1 MSRVE
6 DFGRIV
12 LGVVFMAASVMK
24 ILEPGLFAQ
33 VVQNYQILPPVAINP
48 VAMVLPWLEFV
59 CGAALVCGVAV
70 RGASVLITGML
81 TVFIIIMWYNVSRG
95 LDISCGCFS
104 VRPDAKGEMMYS
116 VWRDTAL
123 LVLSILV
130 MWRSFVE
137 HAAEVRSHRL
147 QRDIRRAQRRGKT
160 LATLDAPYVAPSGA
174 VDGMLEVGAETAQK
188 DDPWATLTST
198 PQDAQTGGV
207 AADGGAFPAG
217 YTPLGESASTAPRF
231 GDAERAVD
239 ADGAVEGGD
248 AAGASPQAESAAEPI
263 ALGEEPAVTEGELDA
278 ELDAKPDS
286 ENEEPD
292 ADEAVPGT
300 PHAAPAGQDDA
311 ASEDGAPSAGPES
324 SQPGEEEPGKK
335 GGAS

>member
-160 LATLDAPYVAPSGA
+160 LATLDAPYAAPSGA

-263 ALGEEPAVTEGELDA
+263 ALGEASAATDA
-278 ELDAKPDS
+278 ESDAETDAKSDA
-286 ENEEPD
+286 EPD
-292 ADEAVPGT
+292 AEES
-300 PHAAPAGQDDA
+300 APR
-311 ASEDGAPSAGPES
+311 APSAGPES

>member
-33 VVQNYQILPPVAINP
+33 VVQNYQILPPEAINP
-48 VAMVLPWLEFV
+48 VSMVLPWLEFV

-81 TVFIIIMWYNVSRG
+81 TVFIIVMWYNVSRG

-147 QRDIRRAQRRGKT
+147 QRDIRRAQRRGRT
-160 LATLDAPYVAPSGA
+160 LATMDAPSAAPTGA
-174 VDGMLEVGAETAQK
+174 VAGMPRVEAETGQAS
-188 DDPWATLTST
+188 DPWAELDSAA
-198 PQDAQTGGV
+198 QDAGKGE

-239 ADGAVEGGD
+239 ADGVVGAGD
-248 AAGASPQAESAAEPI
+248 AADAQPKAESAPEPI
-263 ALGEEPAVTEGELDA
+263 ALGPEFAASEGEPDA

-292 ADEAVPGT
+292 AEKSAPRA
-300 PHAAPAGQDDA
+300 PESAPAGQGDA
-311 ASEDGAPSAGPES
+311 ASDDGGQSAQPES
-324 SQPGEEEPGKK
+324 SQPGEDEPGKK
-335 GGAS
+335 GDAS

>member
-81 TVFIIIMWYNVSRG
+81 TVFIIVMWYNVSRG

-147 QRDIRRAQRRGKT
+147 QRDIRRAKRRGRT
-160 LATLDAPYVAPSGA
+160 LATLDVPYAAPTGA
-174 VDGMLEVGAETAQK
+174 VAGMLEVGAETTQK

-198 PQDAQTGGV
+198 PQDAETGGV

-217 YTPLGESASTAPRF
+217 YTPLDESASTAPRF

-239 ADGAVEGGD
+239 ADGVVEGGD
-248 AAGASPQAESAAEPI
+248 VADVQPKAESAPEPI
-263 ALGEEPAVTEGELDA
+263 ALGPESAAIEGEPDA

-292 ADEAVPGT
+292 AEESAPRA
-300 PHAAPAGQDDA
+300 PESAPAGQGDA
-311 ASEDGAPSAGPES
+311 ASDDGGQSAQPES
-324 SQPGEEEPGKK
+324 SQPGDEDPGKK
-335 GGAS
+335 GDAS